1 MAESKIDFIKGFIRT
16 IDNYPIKGVAF
27 KDISPLLA
35 DVKAMKIASECLE
48 QTLPHKIISSVM
60 AIEARGFIFGAVLSI
75 ANSASFI
82 MIRKAAKLP
91 PVVSNVFFDSKS
103 EYSTEKL
110 GFNSAFLGTGIILIH
125 DDVLATGGTVKS
137 VVEALINQC
146 GISASQIYLSFLVEL
161 SFLKGRD
168 NLLKENLIPGT
179 HIKALIAY

>member
-1 MAESKIDFIKGFIRT
+1 MAKKKIELIKSFIRT
-16 IDNYPIKGVAF
+16 IDNYPKQGVAF

-35 DVKAMKIASECLE
+35 DVKAMKAASECLA
-48 QTLPHKIISSVM
+48 QILPHKTISSIM
-60 AIEARGFIFGAVLSI
+60 AIEARGFIFGSVLAI
-75 ANSASFI
+75 NNNASFI

-91 PVVSNVFFDSKS
+91 PVNSNVYFDSKS

-137 VVEALINQC
+137 VVEALKNQC

-161 SFLKGRD
+161 TFLKGRE
-168 NLLKENLIPGT
+168 NLIKENLIQET
-179 HIKALIAY
+179 HIKALISY